1 MSTSHFRCKRIET
14 GMEISMRACFSL
26 IPFALLATPLQA
38 QQAAT
43 SSAETPPRTV
53 FEALRPFYDQL
64 DLDHPAAGTGVSLDP
79 AQALTRIAFGSCHD
93 PERAGMEIL
102 DRVAADNP
110 DVFIYTGDNVY
121 GDAWSWDAT
130 LPELRSAYAA
140 LAASPEFRAL
150 RAQIPMLA
158 VWDDHDYGLNDFG
171 RGFPFKEY
179 AERLFLDFWAVPED
193 DERRSRDG
201 IYTSRVYGPE
211 GQRTQ
216 IILLDTRYFR
226 SDLTPTP
233 ERGAEGR
240 ERYIPSEAEDQ
251 DMLGDAQWAWLE
263 DQLSV
268 PADLRLIVSSIQVHA
283 DGHGWEAWRTLPQER
298 ARLYNLLETSGAEG
312 VILMSGDRH
321 SSGIYVREDV
331 IGYPLYEITSSS
343 LNMSFQDENN
353 ESGPHRIGEMYA
365 PVNYGVIDVNW
376 EGGSVSLEIRDADG
390 LAVRDVAISLDD
402 LAVR

>member
-1 MSTSHFRCKRIET
+1 
-14 GMEISMRACFSL
+14 MRACLILLPLVSL
-26 IPFALLATPLQA
+26 TIPVHA
-38 QQAAT
+38 QDAGAPAAA
-43 SSAETPPRTV
+43 SPPRTV

-64 DLDHPAAGTGVSLDP
+64 DLDHPTAGPAASLDP

-93 PERAGMEIL
+93 PEREGMEIL
-102 DRVAADNP
+102 ERVAADNP
-110 DVFIYTGDNVY
+110 DLFIYTGDNVY

-140 LAASPEFRAL
+140 LAASPEFQSL

-179 AERLFLDFWAVPED
+179 AERLFLDFWSVPDE
-193 DERRSRDG
+193 DERRQREG
-201 IYTSRVYGPE
+201 IYTSRVYGPD

-240 ERYIPSEAEDQ
+240 ERYIPSAADGQ

-268 PADLRLIVSSIQVHA
+268 PADLRLIISSIQVHA

-298 ARLYNLLETSGAEG
+298 ERFYTLLEETGAGG
-312 VILMSGDRH
+312 VILISGDRH
-321 SSGIYVREDV
+321 SSGIYVRDNV

-343 LNMSFQDENN
+343 LNMSYRDENN
-353 ESGPHRIGEMYA
+353 ESGPYRIGDMYA
-365 PVNYGVIDVNW
+365 PVNYGVINVNW
-376 EGGSVSLEIRDADG
+376 PDQSVSLEIRDENG
-390 LAVRDVAISLDD
+390 LAVRDVAVSLSD
-402 LAVR
+402 LARP

>member
-1 MSTSHFRCKRIET
+1 
-14 GMEISMRACFSL
+14 MRACFSL

-130 LPELRSAYAA
+130 LPELRSAYAT

-353 ESGPHRIGEMYA
+353 ESGPHRIGEMFA

>member
-1 MSTSHFRCKRIET
+1 
-14 GMEISMRACFSL
+14 MRATRLCL
-26 IPFALLATPLQA
+26 PFALLLVAAACA
-38 QQAAT
+38 QERP
-43 SSAETPPRTV
+43 AETPEAAAPPQTV
-53 FEALRPFYDQL
+53 FEALRPYYDQL
-64 DLDHPAAGTGVSLDP
+64 DIEHPSAGPSASRDPSL
-79 AQALTRIAFGSCHD
+79 ALTRIAFGSCHD

-171 RGFPFKEY
+171 RSFPFKEY
-179 AERLFLDFWAVPED
+179 AERLFLDFWSVPED

-226 SDLTPTP
+226 SDLTQTP
-233 ERGAEGR
+233 ERGAVGR
-240 ERYIPSEAEDQ
+240 ERYIPSEADDQ
-251 DMLGDAQWAWLE
+251 DMLGDAQWAWLG

>member
-1 MSTSHFRCKRIET
+1 
-14 GMEISMRACFSL
+14 MRARLTLFPL
-26 IPFALLATPLQA
+26 ALLATPLQA
-38 QQAAT
+38 QEVVVPP
-43 SSAETPPRTV
+43 AEAPPRTV

-64 DLDHPAAGTGVSLDP
+64 DLDHPAAGPSASRDP
-79 AQALTRIAFGSCHD
+79 AQALSRIAFGSCHD
-93 PERAGMEIL
+93 PAREGMEIL
-102 DRVAADNP
+102 EQIAADHP
-110 DVFIYTGDNVY
+110 DLFIYAGDNVY

-130 LPELRSAYAA
+130 LPELREAYAA
-140 LAASPEFRAL
+140 LAAAPEFQAL
-150 RAQIPMLA
+150 RAQVPMLA

-179 AERLFLDFWAVPED
+179 AERLFLDFWSVPAE
-193 DERRSRDG
+193 DERRQREG

-233 ERGAEGR
+233 ERGAPGR
-240 ERYIPSEAEDQ
+240 ERYIPSEAGNQ
-251 DMLGDAQWAWLE
+251 DMLGEAQWAWLE
-263 DQLSV
+263 EQLSV

-283 DGHGWEAWRTLPQER
+283 DGHGWEGWRTLPQER
-298 ARLYNLLETSGAEG
+298 SRFYNMLEETGAGG

-343 LNMSFQDENN
+343 LNMSFRDENS
-353 ESGPHRIGEMYA
+353 EPGPYRIGEMFA
-365 PVNYGVIDVNW
+365 PVNYGIIDVNW
-376 EGGSVSLEIRDADG
+376 AGQSVNLEIRDANG
-390 LAVRDVAISLDD
+390 GVAREVVIPLND
-402 LAVR
+402 LSPR

>member
-1 MSTSHFRCKRIET
+1 
-14 GMEISMRACFSL
+14 MRATRLCL
-26 IPFALLATPLQA
+26 PFALLLVAAACA
-38 QQAAT
+38 QERP
-43 SSAETPPRTV
+43 AETPEAAAPPQTV
-53 FEALRPFYDQL
+53 FEALRPYYDQL
-64 DLDHPAAGTGVSLDP
+64 DIEHPSAGPSASRDPSL
-79 AQALTRIAFGSCHD
+79 ALTRIAFGSCHD

-171 RGFPFKEY
+171 RSFPFKEY
-179 AERLFLDFWAVPED
+179 AERLFLDFWSVPED

-233 ERGAEGR
+233 ERGAVGR
-240 ERYIPSEAEDQ
+240 ERYIPSEADDQ
-251 DMLGDAQWAWLE
+251 DMLGDAQWAWLG

-298 ARLYNLLETSGAEG
+298 ARFYNLLETSGAEG

>member
-1 MSTSHFRCKRIET
+1 
-14 GMEISMRACFSL
+14 MEISMRACFSL

-130 LPELRSAYAA
+130 LPELRSAYAT

-353 ESGPHRIGEMYA
+353 ESGPHRIGEMFA

>member
-1 MSTSHFRCKRIET
+1 
-14 GMEISMRACFSL
+14 MRVCFSL

-64 DLDHPAAGTGVSLDP
+64 DLDHPAAGPGVSLDP

-93 PERAGMEIL
+93 PEREGMEIL

-179 AERLFLDFWAVPED
+179 AERLFLDFWSVPAED
-193 DERRSRDG
+193 DRRQREG
-201 IYTSRVYGPE
+201 IYTSSVHGPE

-298 ARLYNLLETSGAEG
+298 ERFYTLLEETGAEG

-343 LNMSFQDENN
+343 LNMSFREENN
-353 ESGPHRIGEMYA
+353 EPGPHRIGDMYA

-390 LAVRDVAISLDD
+390 LTVRDVAISLDD

>member
-1 MSTSHFRCKRIET
+1 
-14 GMEISMRACFSL
+14 MRATRLCL
-26 IPFALLATPLQA
+26 PFALLLVAAACA
-38 QQAAT
+38 QEPP
-43 SSAETPPRTV
+43 AETPEAAVPPQTV
-53 FEALRPFYDQL
+53 FEALRPYYDQL
-64 DLDHPAAGTGVSLDP
+64 DIEHPSAGPSASRDPSL
-79 AQALTRIAFGSCHD
+79 ALTRIAFGSCHD

-193 DERRSRDG
+193 DERRGRDG

-233 ERGAEGR
+233 ERGAVGR
-240 ERYIPSEAEDQ
+240 ERYIPSEADDQ

-298 ARLYNLLETSGAEG
+298 ARFYNLLETSGAEG

>member
-1 MSTSHFRCKRIET
+1 
-14 GMEISMRACFSL
+14 MRACFSL

-38 QQAAT
+38 QQAAP

-130 LPELRSAYAA
+130 LPELRSAYAT

>member
-1 MSTSHFRCKRIET
+1 
-14 GMEISMRACFSL
+14 MRACFSL

-130 LPELRSAYAA
+130 LPELRSAYAT

>member
-1 MSTSHFRCKRIET
+1 
-14 GMEISMRACFSL
+14 MRATRLCLS
-26 IPFALLATPLQA
+26 FALLL
-38 QQAAT
+38 AAAACVQEPP
-43 SSAETPPRTV
+43 AETPEAPAPPRTV
-53 FEALRPFYDQL
+53 FEALRPYYDQL
-64 DLDHPAAGTGVSLDP
+64 DIERPSAGPSASRDPSL
-79 AQALTRIAFGSCHD
+79 ALTRIAFGSCHD

-130 LPELRSAYAA
+130 LPELRSAYAT

-353 ESGPHRIGEMYA
+353 ESGPHRIGEMFA